1 MPKAGKSSEHKR
13 QHNEGTE
20 EVLDKYNLFNR
31 DKLSSVLSGCGGQDD
46 LMAVAS
52 ARKAARSK

>member
-1 MPKAGKSSEHKR
+1 MPRRVNSSGLKR

-46 LMAVAS
+46 LMAMAS